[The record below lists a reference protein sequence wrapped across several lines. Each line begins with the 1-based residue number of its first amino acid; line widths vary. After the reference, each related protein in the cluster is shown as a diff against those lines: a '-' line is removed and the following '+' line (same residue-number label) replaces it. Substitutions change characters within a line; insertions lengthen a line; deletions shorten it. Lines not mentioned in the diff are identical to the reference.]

1 MEKKY
6 ISNFVQSLR
15 IFLMYHYNMKWKL
28 VKCFYIHMRQHM
40 TFSIVTDG
48 VCTFIRNIVKEV
60 SSFKLNKDT
69 PRVLTRKDATTSTKN
84 C

>member
-1 MEKKY
+1 MEKKH
-6 ISNFVQSLR
+6 ISNHVQSFR
-15 IFLMYHYNMKWKL
+15 IFLIYNDSMKWKL
-28 VKCFYIHMRQHM
+28 VKCFYIQMRQHM

-48 VCTFIRNIVKEV
+48 VCTFIRNVAKEI

-69 PRVLTRKDATTSTKN
+69 PRVLIRKDGSASTKD